1 MLLRVI
7 QAIADDPYVGDDETD
22 ILEIHMDHMAVGLLQ
37 KHRGVHRFGSA
48 CGEVPDQ
55 VVERVARVQD
65 VLDDQHVMVLKVL
78 SGIHQ
83 KPDVSG

>member
-1 MLLRVI
+1 MLLRII

-22 ILEIHMDHMAVGLLQ
+22 ILEIHMHHVAVRLLQ
-37 KHRGVHRFGSA
+37 KHGGVDGFRSA

-55 VVERVARVQD
+55 VVKSVSGVQD
-65 VLDDQHVMVLKVL
+65 ILDNQHMVTFEVL